1 MDLFTKISIASV
13 ILLLL
18 IATGYILALKYLSVP
33 PNGDKNGLYGSTGQP
48 VTREPISLTLN
59 LNNPDDN
66 LLVNSPNLLIQGK
79 TLPNIVVILTQNTD
93 DLVLQSSLAG
103 DFSTTITLAE
113 GVNQFNVAVFDD
125 KGNSKIEGR
134 TVFYSKEKI

>member
-18 IATGYILALKYLSVP
+18 IATGYILSLKYLSVP
-33 PNGDKNGLYGSTGQP
+33 PKGDKNGLYGSTGQP

-59 LNNPDDN
+59 LNSPDDN
-66 LLVNSPNLLIQGK
+66 LLVYSPNLLVQGK
-79 TLPNIVVILTQNTD
+79 TLSNIVVILSQNQE
-93 DLVLQSSLAG
+93 DLILQSSLAG

-125 KGNSKIEGR
+125 KGNSKIESR
-134 TVFYSKEKI
+134 TIFYAKEKI

>member
-18 IATGYILALKYLSVP
+18 IATLLALKYLSVSP
-33 PNGDKNGLYGSTGQP
+33 KGDKNGLYGSTGQP
-48 VTREPISLTLN
+48 VTREPISLILN
-59 LNNPDDN
+59 LDSPDDN
-66 LLVNSPNLLIQGK
+66 LLVNSPNLLVQGK
-79 TLPNIVVILTQNTD
+79 TLPNIVVILSKNKE
-93 DLVLQSSLAG
+93 DLILQSSLAG
-103 DFSTTITLAE
+103 DFSTTITLVE

-125 KGNSKIEGR
+125 KGNSRIESR

>member
-18 IATGYILALKYLSVP
+18 IATGYILALKYLSVLP
-33 PNGDKNGLYGSTGQP
+33 KGDKNGLYGSTGQP
-48 VTREPISLTLN
+48 VTREPIGLILN
-59 LNNPDDN
+59 LDSPDDN
-66 LLVNSPNLLIQGK
+66 LLVNSPNLLVQGK
-79 TLPNIVVILTQNTD
+79 TLANIVVILSQNKE
-93 DLVLQSSLAG
+93 DLILQSSLAG

-134 TVFYSKEKI
+134 TIFYSKEKI

>member
-33 PNGDKNGLYGSTGQP
+33 PSGDKNGLYGSTGQP

-79 TLPNIVVILTQNTD
+79 TLPNVVVILTQNKD

-125 KGNSKIEGR
+125 KGNSKIEDR